1 MLCERC
7 SASRARRGARAV
19 PAAPDCPA
27 GERSLAGV
35 VCASCGALLPQDATD
50 VLLETL
56 AQLARFGL
64 VPEGQPLFE
73 SVRARS

>member
-1 MLCERC
+1 M
-7 SASRARRGARAV
+7 
-19 PAAPDCPA
+19 
-27 GERSLAGV
+27 AGV

>member
-7 SASRARRGARAV
+7 SASRVRRGARAV
-19 PAAPDCPA
+19 PAALEGPA

-64 VPEGQPLFE
+64 TPEARPLFE
-73 SVRARS
+73 STKARS

>member
-1 MLCERC
+1 M
-7 SASRARRGARAV
+7 AR
-19 PAAPDCPA
+19 
-27 GERSLAGV
+27 V

-64 VPEGQPLFE
+64 TPEARPLFE
-73 SVRARS
+73 STKARS